1 LTINYSDTAY
11 FSATAC
17 DSYVWHD
24 ETYTTSG
31 TYEYLTQTVNGCD
44 SLEILTLTINNTV
57 YTEETITACDS
68 YTWNGE
74 TYAESGEYTYT
85 TTAANGCDSI
95 VTLHLTINN
104 TQYAEETVTACDSYT
119 WNGETYTASG
129 EYTYT
134 TTATNGCDSIV
145 TLHLTINNTQYA
157 EETVTACDAYTWNG
171 ETYTTSGDYVYT
183 TVAANGCDSIV
194 TLHLTINNSEIGE
207 TEYVTI
213 CYGETYT
220 WNGQTYSAEGEYSIT
235 LTNALGCDSVAT
247 LQLTIMPESVTTTET
262 VVIGNDEL
270 PYTWRG
276 NTYST
281 TGRYTDVE
289 QYATVAC
296 DSAIYVLDL
305 TVLTTGNFDE
315 QSVTICETE
324 APYLWYG
331 ESYTATGKYTYTEK
345 YVGTDI
351 DSIQH
356 ILNLTVN
363 PTVYTEEHITA
374 CDSYTW
380 NGETYT
386 ASGDYVYT
394 TVAANGCDSIVT
406 LHLTINPTQYAEES
420 VVACDS
426 YTWNGETYTA
436 SGDYVYTTTAANG
449 CDSIVTLH
457 LTINNSEI
465 GETEYIT
472 ICYGETYTW
481 NSQTYSASGTY
492 NITLQNTNG
501 CDSVVTLQLTV
512 LPEAVTEIE
521 TITIENNDLPY
532 TWRGQSYTATGQYT
546 DIVKYVTTD
555 CDSAI
560 YVLDLTI
567 LTTGAIEETDTIICE
582 STLPYLW
589 YDQTLT
595 TNGKY
600 THIEKYAGTDIDSIQ
615 YILNLI
621 VSPTTYGSEEITILL
636 GDTYH
641 WNGNDYN
648 ISGEYIDTLLNI
660 YGCDSVV
667 TLKLTVLD
675 NQVNIRDIQIEEQC
689 ADANTVEIIIDVEG
703 TVDSV
708 GLSFDFNNPNI
719 IASGLYDTIVPMP
732 MDGYLSIPYANIRA
746 GKYEAILAGYFY
758 QRVVFSEN
766 ISLTFLY
773 PSSVLEQ
780 RWNDVVAVLAKDYN
794 GGYEFV
800 AFQWY
805 KDGQIL
811 AGETRSYFSEPF
823 EMGSEYSALLTEAD
837 GTQLMTC
844 PIIIEKHTDITLYPT
859 IVATAQQIHCNVS
872 LEGQLYLYDSTGKL
886 YMHHSLNQGDNYI
899 SAPNVAGIYMAK
911 IILLTGEEKDVKILV
926 F

>member
-1 LTINYSDTAY
+1 
-11 FSATAC
+11 
-17 DSYVWHD
+17 
-24 ETYTTSG
+24 
-31 TYEYLTQTVNGCD
+31 
-44 SLEILTLTINNTV
+44 
-57 YTEETITACDS
+57 
-68 YTWNGE
+68 
-74 TYAESGEYTYT
+74 
-85 TTAANGCDSI
+85 
-95 VTLHLTINN
+95 
-104 TQYAEETVTACDSYT
+104 
-119 WNGETYTASG
+119 
-129 EYTYT
+129 
-134 TTATNGCDSIV
+134 
-145 TLHLTINNTQYA
+145 
-157 EETVTACDAYTWNG
+157 
-171 ETYTTSGDYVYT
+171 
-183 TVAANGCDSIV
+183 
-194 TLHLTINNSEIGE
+194 
-207 TEYVTI
+207 
-213 CYGETYT
+213 
-220 WNGQTYSAEGEYSIT
+220 
-235 LTNALGCDSVAT
+235 
-247 LQLTIMPESVTTTET
+247 MPEATTTTET
-262 VVIGNDEL
+262 VVIGSDEL

-276 NTYST
+276 NTYSAA
-281 TGRYTDVE
+281 GRYTIVE
-289 QYATVAC
+289 QYATIAC
-296 DSAIYVLDL
+296 DSAIHVLDL
-305 TVLTTGNFDE
+305 AVFTAGNYDE
-315 QSVTICETE
+315 QSVTICESE
-324 APYLWYG
+324 LPYIWYG
-331 ESYTATGKYTYTEK
+331 ESYTATGKYTYTEQ
-345 YVGTDI
+345 YAGTDI
-351 DSIQH
+351 DSVQH

-363 PTVYTEEHITA
+363 PTVYTDEHITA

-386 ASGDYVYT
+386 ESGDYIY
-394 TVAANGCDSIVT
+394 I
-406 LHLTINPTQYAEES
+406 
-420 VVACDS
+420 
-426 YTWNGETYTA
+426 
-436 SGDYVYTTTAANG
+436 TTTTNG

-457 LTINNSEI
+457 LTINNSVI
-465 GETEYIT
+465 GKTEYIT
-472 ICYGETYTW
+472 ICHGESYIWTGIAYAE
-481 NSQTYSASGTY
+481 SGEYSV
-492 NITLQNTNG
+492 TLSNTLG
-501 CDSVVTLQLTV
+501 CDSVATLYLAIM
-512 LPEAVTEIE
+512 PEATTTTETVVIGSDE
-521 TITIENNDLPY
+521 LPY
-532 TWRGQSYTATGQYT
+532 TWRGNTYSATGRYTDVEQYT
-546 DIVKYVTTD
+546 TVA

-621 VSPTTYGSEEITILL
+621 VSPTTYGSEEVTILL

-703 TVDSV
+703 IVDSV
-708 GLSFDFNNPNI
+708 GLSFNLNNPNI
-719 IASGLYDTIVPMP
+719 VSSGLYDTIVPMP
-732 MDGYLSIPYANIRA
+732 MDGHISIPYANIRA

-911 IILLTGEEKDVKILV
+911 IVLLTGEEKSVKILV
-926 F
+926 L

>member
-1 LTINYSDTAY
+1 M
-11 FSATAC
+11 
-17 DSYVWHD
+17 
-24 ETYTTSG
+24 
-31 TYEYLTQTVNGCD
+31 
-44 SLEILTLTINNTV
+44 
-57 YTEETITACDS
+57 
-68 YTWNGE
+68 
-74 TYAESGEYTYT
+74 
-85 TTAANGCDSI
+85 
-95 VTLHLTINN
+95 
-104 TQYAEETVTACDSYT
+104 
-119 WNGETYTASG
+119 
-129 EYTYT
+129 
-134 TTATNGCDSIV
+134 
-145 TLHLTINNTQYA
+145 
-157 EETVTACDAYTWNG
+157 
-171 ETYTTSGDYVYT
+171 
-183 TVAANGCDSIV
+183 
-194 TLHLTINNSEIGE
+194 GE
-207 TEYVTI
+207 TEYTTI
-213 CYGETYT
+213 CYGDTYT
-220 WNGQTYSAEGEYSIT
+220 WNGQTYSTEGEYSIT
-235 LTNALGCDSVAT
+235 LSNTLGCDSVAT
-247 LQLTIMPESVTTTET
+247 LYLAIMPEATTTTET
-262 VVIGNDEL
+262 VVIGSDEL

-276 NTYST
+276 TTYT
-281 TGRYTDVE
+281 ATGRYTDVE
-289 QYATVAC
+289 QY
-296 DSAIYVLDL
+296 
-305 TVLTTGNFDE
+305 
-315 QSVTICETE
+315 
-324 APYLWYG
+324 
-331 ESYTATGKYTYTEK
+331 
-345 YVGTDI
+345 
-351 DSIQH
+351 
-356 ILNLTVN
+356 
-363 PTVYTEEHITA
+363 
-374 CDSYTW
+374 
-380 NGETYT
+380 
-386 ASGDYVYT
+386 T
-394 TVAANGCDSIVT
+394 TVA
-406 LHLTINPTQYAEES
+406 
-420 VVACDS
+420 
-426 YTWNGETYTA
+426 
-436 SGDYVYTTTAANG
+436 
-449 CDSIVTLH
+449 
-457 LTINNSEI
+457 
-465 GETEYIT
+465 
-472 ICYGETYTW
+472 
-481 NSQTYSASGTY
+481 
-492 NITLQNTNG
+492 
-501 CDSVVTLQLTV
+501 
-512 LPEAVTEIE
+512 
-521 TITIENNDLPY
+521 
-532 TWRGQSYTATGQYT
+532 
-546 DIVKYVTTD
+546 

-600 THIEKYAGTDIDSIQ
+600 THIEKFAGTDIDSIQ

-621 VSPTTYGSEEITILL
+621 VSPTTYGSEEVTILL

-823 EMGSEYSALLTEAD
+823 ELGSEYSALLTEAD

-911 IILLTGEEKDVKILV
+911 IVLLTGEEKSVKILV
-926 F
+926 L